1 MRLRP
6 IATDEARRGD
16 ALSFTPEDAERHFRD
31 HSLLPG
37 PATRRVG
44 VEAEWLVH
52 DLSAPQSAVPFDVL
66 TAAVEAAGALPGGC
80 RVTFEPG
87 GQLELSGPP
96 QPGPAAACAA
106 VATDLDVLRQAL
118 VQCGLAVAGIGLDP
132 ARPPRRVVDSPRYRA
147 MEAYFDAQGRAGRQ
161 MMCSTAA
168 IQINVDA
175 GPDPAVTWRLAHALG
190 AVLAATFANSPVLS
204 GASTGWRSTR
214 LTTWW
219 AIDPGRTRPV
229 GGTDPDTAW
238 ADYALGAGVMM
249 IPGRD
254 YEAVLEPLSFS
265 EWMAQGHRGVW
276 PDRSDLEYHLTTLFP
291 PVRPR
296 RFLELRMIDGLP
308 GPYWKVPVAIAATLL
323 EPDLA
328 EEVMAAVAP
337 ADGWWRT
344 AARYGLSNPVLARA
358 ARRCFDLAEAAL
370 AGGADAELIPV
381 VRAYR
386 QRWVDR
392 SRCPADDVLAAWNR
406 NAPYP
411 QEDEFACPT

>member
-1 MRLRP
+1 MRLRS
-6 IATDEARRGD
+6 IATDATRRGD
-16 ALSFTPEDAERHFRD
+16 ALSFTPEDAERHFRE

-52 DLSAPQSAVPFDVL
+52 DLSAPQLAVPFEAL
-66 TAAVEAAGALPGGC
+66 TAAVEAAGALPGGSK
-80 RVTFEPG
+80 VTFEPG

-96 QPGPAAACAA
+96 RPGPAAACAA

-118 VQCGLAVAGIGLDP
+118 ARGGLAVAGIGLDP
-132 ARPPRRVVDSPRYRA
+132 ARPPHRVVDSPRYRA
-147 MEAYFDAQGRAGRQ
+147 MEAYFDTQGRAGRQ

-168 IQINVDA
+168 IQVNVDA
-175 GPDPAVTWRLAHALG
+175 GPDPAVTWRLAHAVG
-190 AVLAATFANSPVLS
+190 AMLAATFANSPVLS

-219 AIDPGRTRPV
+219 AIDPSRTRPV
-229 GGTDPDTAW
+229 GGADPDAAW
-238 ADYALGAGVMM
+238 ADYALGARVML
-249 IPGRD
+249 IPRRD
-254 YEAVLEPLSFS
+254 FEAVLEPLTFAQ
-265 EWMAQGHRGVW
+265 WMAQGYQGVR

-296 RFLELRMIDGLP
+296 GFLELRMIDGLP

-328 EEVMAAVAP
+328 EEVAAAVAP

-392 SRCPADDVLAAWNR
+392 GRCPADDVLAAWTR
-406 NAPYP
+406 NAAYP